1 VYRGYLGNFIVSA
14 ASDHWPKRSPW
25 LSIWFAPGDTIECV
39 LSAKPALFR
48 LLLPAAGGNA
58 ALIVSTIGEDV
69 TTALLDWR
77 VLTGLAVIATTLAVV
92 NLYLHSLLL
101 SWSGRPLGGRAS
113 PAQLRA
119 VVAWSLAPPSAAFV
133 ISVVM
138 IAGLSVI
145 EANGA
150 AGTATGVVVAA
161 RRVTGAAA
169 AIWAIVAIVIML
181 KRVQA
186 FDWRRAIFSLTISSV
201 LAVVLFALPVNAL
214 LLQPF
219 TIPSGSMMPTIL
231 AGDQVLVSKY
241 AYGYSRF
248 SLPFSLPDFDGRI
261 FPVEPRRGDV
271 VVFRGPKDPSIDYLK
286 RIVGL
291 PGDRIQMKD
300 GILVI
305 NDLPVERE
313 RADDFTDKATGGR
326 ITRWRETLPN
336 GVSYFAI
343 DLLDSGFLDNTP
355 VYTVPPGHYFMLGDN
370 LDNSTDSRM
379 VSAIGYVPFENL
391 VGRAAFIYL
400 SLHRE
405 DGRHPQIRF
414 SRIGMTIQ

>member
-1 VYRGYLGNFIVSA
+1 VSV
-14 ASDHWPKRSPW
+14 ASDPGPKRSPW
-25 LSIWFAPGDTIECV
+25 LSIWFAPGDAIESV
-39 LSAKPALFR
+39 LATKPALFR

-58 ALIVSTIGEDV
+58 ALIVSTSIGEDV

-77 VLTGLAVIATTLAVV
+77 VLTGITVIATALAVV
-92 NLYLHSLLL
+92 NLYLHAFLL
-101 SWSGRPLGGRAS
+101 SWSGRILRGQAS

-119 VVAWSLAPPSAAFV
+119 VVAWGMAPLCAALMMSL
-133 ISVVM
+133 VM
-138 IAGLSVI
+138 IAGLSLV
-145 EANGA
+145 EDS
-150 AGTATGVVVAA
+150 GTAGLASAVVAGA
-161 RRVTGAAA
+161 RRVTGVAA
-169 AIWAIVAIVIML
+169 AIWAIAAVLHML

-186 FDWRRAIFSLTISSV
+186 FGWWQAVFNLAVSSI
-201 LAVVLFALPVNAL
+201 LAVVLFVLPINAL
-214 LLQPF
+214 LFQAF

-231 AGDQVLVSKY
+231 TGDQIFVSKY

-248 SLPFSLPDFDGRI
+248 SLPFSLAEFEGRI

-291 PGDRIQMKD
+291 PGDRVQMQD
-300 GILVI
+300 GVLVI
-305 NDLPVERE
+305 HDVPVERE
-313 RADDFTDKATGGR
+313 RVDDFIDEDTGER

-343 DLLDSGFLDNTP
+343 GLLGSGFLDNTP

-379 VSAIGYVPFENL
+379 PSAIGYVPFENL
-391 VGRAAFIYL
+391 VGRAEFIYF
-400 SLHRE
+400 SLRRA
-405 DGRHPQIRF
+405 DGRHPEMRF
-414 SRIGMTIQ
+414 ERIGQAIR